1 VSKGN
6 PKPKSLIGKR
16 NAAKS
21 EVNLV
26 AYNVRINPATIALI
40 KKLQAMYDLDSQ
52 GEVITKAVLLL
63 ISQESAT
70 PTND

>member
-1 VSKGN
+1 MTTNKPSPKARFGNASRRKG
-6 PKPKSLIGKR
+6 
-16 NAAKS
+16 

-26 AYNVRINPATIALI
+26 SYNVRVDPATITLI
-40 KKLQAMYDLDSQ
+40 KELQAMYDLDSQ